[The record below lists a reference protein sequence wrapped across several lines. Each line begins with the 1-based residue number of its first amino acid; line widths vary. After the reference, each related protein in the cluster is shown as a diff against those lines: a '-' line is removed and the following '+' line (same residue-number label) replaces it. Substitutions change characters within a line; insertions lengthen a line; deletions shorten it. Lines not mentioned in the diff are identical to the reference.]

1 MTDNSLFF
9 FQVVSCDV
17 PSIGASGR
25 EQWHNGLCILSQN
38 IINEK
43 MYLALW
49 FYLVFCLC
57 SAVIFLFYRIC
68 TLFFAPMRFYLIY
81 SKCSHK
87 YDPEI
92 RNSLKFILERYGGKS
107 FAW

>member
-1 MTDNSLFF
+1 M
-9 FQVVSCDV
+9 